1 MAVAANKRSVMTLF
15 SGPTDIFSHQ
25 VRIVLA
31 EKGVSV
37 EIEQVEMDM
46 DNLPQDLIDLNPYR
60 TVPTLVDRELTLYE
74 SRIIMEYLDERFPH
88 PPLMP
93 VYPVARGE
101 SRLMMHRIEND
112 WYSLLHKIEKG
123 TAQEADNARKQ
134 LREELLAIAPVF
146 TQKPFFMSDEFS
158 LVDCYLAPLLWR
170 LPVLG
175 IELSGAGSK
184 ELKIYMTRV
193 FERDAFLASM
203 TEAERE
209 MRLHTRG

>member
-15 SGPTDIFSHQ
+15 SGSSDIFSHQ

-37 EIEQVEMDM
+37 EIEQVDM
-46 DNLPQDLIDLNPYR
+46 DNLPQDLIDLNPYGS
-60 TVPTLVDRELTLYE
+60 VPTLVDRELTLYE

-93 VYPVARGE
+93 VYPVARGN
-101 SRLMMHRIEND
+101 SRLMMHRIESD
-112 WYSLLHKIEKG
+112 WYSLLKKITHG
-123 TAQEADNARKQ
+123 SAQEADAARKQ

-146 TQKPFFMSDEFS
+146 NEAPYFMSEEFS

-170 LPVLG
+170 LPQLG
-175 IELSGAGSK
+175 IELSGSGAK
-184 ELKIYMTRV
+184 ELKGYMTRV
-193 FERDAFLASM
+193 FERDAFLASL
-203 TEAERE
+203 TEVERE
-209 MRLHTRG
+209 MRLQTRG

>member
-37 EIEQVEMDM
+37 EIEQVEIDH
-46 DNLPQDLIDLNPYR
+46 LPQDLIDLNPYR
-60 TVPTLVDRELTLYE
+60 TVPTLIDRELALFE

-93 VYPVARGE
+93 VYPIARGE
-101 SRLMMHRIEND
+101 SRLMMYRIEKD
-112 WYSLLHKIEKG
+112 WYSLMCQIEQCSA
-123 TAQEADNARKQ
+123 TEVDAARKQ
-134 LREELLAIAPVF
+134 LREELLAIAPIF
-146 TQKPFFMSDEFS
+146 SYTSYFKSEEFS

-170 LPVLG
+170 LSGLG

-184 ELKIYMTRV
+184 ELKSYMTRI
-193 FERDAFLASM
+193 FEREAFLDSL
-203 TEAERE
+203 TKAERK
-209 MRLHTRG
+209 MRLHARG

>member
-15 SGPTDIFSHQ
+15 SGSTDIFSHQ

-37 EIEQVEMDM
+37 EIEQVDM
-46 DNLPQDLIDLNPYR
+46 DHLPQDLIDLNPYR
-60 TVPTLVDRELTLYE
+60 TVPTLVDRELTLYV

-101 SRLMMHRIEND
+101 SRKMMHRIEND
-112 WYSLLHKIEKG
+112 WYSLLQEIETG
-123 TAQEADNARKQ
+123 SVPVAEAARKR

-146 TQKPFFMSDEFS
+146 TQKPFFLSDEFS

-170 LPVLG
+170 LPELG

-184 ELKIYMTRV
+184 ELKGYMTRV
-193 FERDAFLASM
+193 FARDAFLASL

-209 MRLHTRG
+209 MRLQTRG